1 MKLREWFYIL
11 FAVGFLAGCQDEL
24 DEGGL
29 GTGTA
34 EGMVTLRFAVQDAVE
49 IYTRAD
55 DNPAESAIEN
65 VMLAVVDDAGTVT
78 NTAYFDALDGDGSVR
93 LYLQSADTKIYAFCN
108 LPTAV
113 DEDGNVV
120 SNSLRTQIQ
129 NAQTNADVVAGNIT
143 GEDYLKSLSLEI
155 TSADGAYPGSFVM
168 SGVWEK
174 DVATYDENNP
184 IEVPVRRL
192 AARLDFQIYF
202 EPATEGDEF
211 AITGIYMFNI
221 PRGSKLLEHDITG
234 EHDDYDVHTGDWVY
248 DNETYTDDNETYTD
262 RKKNY
267 FNYRWNE
274 HLDGTDVVE
283 RGDLSE
289 VAQMGY
295 RIDYEEKVDDKGKT
309 YQAATFYQFENR
321 QGQVFD
327 NYDPV
332 NNPTGDTNWDA
343 DLGSLKGQPATTG
356 EGNNYPFDSY
366 YDDLF
371 EQYRQ
376 IKKREMALTF
386 DRSTAVGSDM
396 YSDASKAEGNNPGFP
411 YASYMVI
418 RGVYT
423 KADGVGGGVTNGAE
437 VMYFVYLGADN
448 YRDFNIRRNHQYIY
462 RVSIQSRD
470 EFDTRVIQ
478 SGIDGIAVYYDEDE
492 ILDAHFNVSQALLYS
507 NTEWKAYVK
516 DPDATPWLEIST
528 SPRYIPRR
536 AGQAASDEQAQFS
549 LSGGGGMRYIYI
561 HTDEFIPKIANPGEN
576 PWYATVDY
584 PLPGGDRTH
593 MEVKTRKGYIVF
605 ESGTERQEITVE
617 QYAAQMVICYIEHD
631 VNNLMEEVRDTFYVE
646 RVMEKQNMPWGF
658 DKYWCFVMDELISKG
673 QWDGL
678 KNTRDLYRV
687 ALQGDKM
694 DIEAA
699 YPDGI
704 PSDIAL
710 GYALAKNRDRN
721 GNGRIDPE
729 EIVWYLPAANEL
741 QALYGHTRPFTPD
754 YGNFYMDYRWAKTVY
769 LPYEFGGPFHSST
782 PSAADPAGITPGFSY
797 YVNLYNGEKE
807 VGMRSRYY
815 NVICA
820 RRHNAWR
827 GDQTGTAGGGVGLD
841 DAWDEEEE
849 IVTPK

>member
-1 MKLREWFYIL
+1 MKLREWLYIL

-24 DEGGL
+24 EEGGL

-65 VMLAVVDDAGTVT
+65 VTLAVVGTDDSGNANVVT

-93 LYLQSADTKIYAFCN
+93 LYLQLTDKKIYAFCN

-113 DEDGNVV
+113 DEDGSVD
-120 SNSLRTQIQ
+120 SNESLRTQILD
-129 NAQTNADVVAGNIT
+129 AK
-143 GEDYLKSLSLEI
+143 GESETFLQELSLKI

-168 SGVWEK
+168 SGFE
-174 DVATYDENNP
+174 DLTGDTSTD
-184 IEVPVRRL
+184 ITIPVRRL

-202 EPATEGDEF
+202 EPATEGDDF

-221 PRGSKLLEHDITG
+221 PGGSMLLEHDITG
-234 EHDDYDVHTGDWVY
+234 DEYLDVQTGDWVY
-248 DNETYTDDNETYTD
+248 AVDAEA
-262 RKKNY
+262 RKKKY
-267 FNYRWNE
+267 FNYRWND
-274 HLDGTDVVE
+274 HLDGTGVVE
-283 RGDLSE
+283 EKGPSRDDLSK

-327 NYDPV
+327 NYDPDAQSG
-332 NNPTGDTNWDA
+332 GDNWET
-343 DLGSLKGQPATTG
+343 DLGSLKGQPVTTG

-366 YDDLF
+366 YKDLF

-386 DRSTAVGSDM
+386 DRTKAPNTDM
-396 YSDASKAEGNNPGFP
+396 YSDASEADKGFP

-536 AGQAASDEQAQFS
+536 AGQASSDEQAQFS
-549 LSGGGGMRYIYI
+549 LSGVGGMRYIYI
-561 HTDEFIPKIANPGEN
+561 HTDEFIPKITNPGEN
-576 PWYATVDY
+576 PWYATVD
-584 PLPGGDRTH
+584 PLPGGDRVN

-741 QALYGHTRPFTPD
+741 QALYGHTRPFQTNYD
-754 YGNFYMDYRWAKTVY
+754 DFYMDYRYAKTVY

-807 VGMRSRYY
+807 IGMRSRYY

-827 GDQTGTAGGGVGLD
+827 GDQTGSVGGDIGLD

-849 IVTPK
+849 IVAPK

>member
-1 MKLREWFYIL
+1 MKLREWLYIL

-24 DEGGL
+24 EEGGL

-65 VMLAVVDDAGTVT
+65 VTLAVVDGTGTVT

-93 LYLQSADTKIYAFCN
+93 LYLQSADKKIYAFCN

-113 DEDGNVV
+113 DDDGSVD
-120 SNSLRTQIQ
+120 SDKSLRTQIEE
-129 NAQTNADVVAGNIT
+129 AKTKGTA
-143 GEDYLKSLSLEI
+143 GEDYLKSLSLKI

-174 DVATYDENNP
+174 DDATYNENNP

-202 EPATEGDEF
+202 EPATEGDDF

-221 PRGSKLLEHDITG
+221 PKGSMLLEPEITG
-234 EHDDYDVHTGDWVY
+234 DKDLDVQTGDWVY
-248 DNETYTDDNETYTD
+248 AANADDRE
-262 RKKNY
+262 KNY

-274 HLDGTDVVE
+274 PFEPNTDGTQTVKVNPSRE
-283 RGDLSE
+283 ELSAIE
-289 VAQMGY
+289 QKGY

-321 QGQVFD
+321 QGQVYD
-327 NYDPV
+327 NYDPE
-332 NNPTGDTNWDA
+332 TQSGGANWP
-343 DLGSLKGQPATTG
+343 DLASLKGQPVTTD
-356 EGNNYPFDSY
+356 GNYSFSHYN
-366 YDDLF
+366 DLF

-386 DRSTAVGSDM
+386 DRSAGVNSGEYTADSEKDT
-396 YSDASKAEGNNPGFP
+396 GFP

-549 LSGGGGMRYIYI
+549 LSGG
-561 HTDEFIPKIANPGEN
+561 
-576 PWYATVDY
+576 
-584 PLPGGDRTH
+584 
-593 MEVKTRKGYIVF
+593 
-605 ESGTERQEITVE
+605 
-617 QYAAQMVICYIEHD
+617 
-631 VNNLMEEVRDTFYVE
+631 
-646 RVMEKQNMPWGF
+646 
-658 DKYWCFVMDELISKG
+658 
-673 QWDGL
+673 
-678 KNTRDLYRV
+678 
-687 ALQGDKM
+687 
-694 DIEAA
+694 
-699 YPDGI
+699 
-704 PSDIAL
+704 
-710 GYALAKNRDRN
+710 
-721 GNGRIDPE
+721 
-729 EIVWYLPAANEL
+729 
-741 QALYGHTRPFTPD
+741 
-754 YGNFYMDYRWAKTVY
+754 
-769 LPYEFGGPFHSST
+769 
-782 PSAADPAGITPGFSY
+782 
-797 YVNLYNGEKE
+797 
-807 VGMRSRYY
+807 
-815 NVICA
+815 
-820 RRHNAWR
+820 RRHALHLHPYGRVHPQDNEPR
-827 GDQTGTAGGGVGLD
+827 R
-841 DAWDEEEE
+841 
-849 IVTPK
+849 

>member
-1 MKLREWFYIL
+1 MKLREWLYIL

-24 DEGGL
+24 EEGGL

-65 VMLAVVDDAGTVT
+65 VTLAVVDGSGTVT

-108 LPTAV
+108 LPSTQGTDGTVSTPLKTAIEKAA
-113 DEDGNVV
+113 DEDD
-120 SNSLRTQIQ
+120 LQ
-129 NAQTNADVVAGNIT
+129 A
-143 GEDYLKSLSLEI
+143 LSLEI

-168 SGVWEK
+168 SGFE
-174 DVATYDENNP
+174 DLTGDTSTD
-184 IEVPVRRL
+184 ITIPVRRL

-202 EPATEGDEF
+202 EPATEGDDF

-221 PRGSKLLEHDITG
+221 PRGSMLLEDDITG

-248 DNETYTDDNETYTD
+248 DNETYTDRED
-262 RKKNY
+262 NY

-274 HLDGTDVVE
+274 PFDPNTDGTQAVKVNPSRE
-283 RGDLSE
+283 ELSAIE
-289 VAQMGY
+289 QMGY

-321 QGQVFD
+321 QGQVYD
-327 NYDPV
+327 DYDPDK
-332 NNPTGDTNWDA
+332 NPTGDTNWDA

-386 DRSTAVGSDM
+386 NRSTAVGSDM
-396 YSDASKAEGNNPGFP
+396 YSDASEADKGFP

-448 YRDFNIRRNHQYIY
+448 YSDFNIRRNYQYIY

-561 HTDEFIPKIANPGEN
+561 HTDEFIPKIANPGDN
-576 PWYATVDY
+576 PWYETDGY
-584 PLPGGDRTH
+584 NGDGDRVH

-631 VNNLMEEVRDTFYVE
+631 VNNLMKEVRDTFYVE

-741 QALYGHTRPFTPD
+741 QALYGHTRPFQTNYD
-754 YGNFYMDYRWAKTVY
+754 DFYMDYRYAKTVY

-827 GDQTGTAGGGVGLD
+827 GDQTGTAGGDIGLD

-849 IVTPK
+849 IVTPRE

>member
-1 MKLREWFYIL
+1 MKLREWLYIL

-24 DEGGL
+24 EEGGL

-65 VMLAVVDDAGTVT
+65 VTLAVVDGTGTVT

-93 LYLQSADTKIYAFCN
+93 LYLQSADKKIYAFCN

-113 DEDGNVV
+113 DDDGSVD
-120 SNSLRTQIQ
+120 SDKSLRTQIEE
-129 NAQTNADVVAGNIT
+129 AKTKGTA
-143 GEDYLKSLSLEI
+143 GEDYLKSLSLKI

-168 SGVWEK
+168 SGSKELTGYG
-174 DVATYDENNP
+174 DTDE

-202 EPATEGDEF
+202 EPATEGDDF

-221 PRGSKLLEHDITG
+221 PKGSMLLEREMDPATG
-234 EHDDYDVHTGDWVY
+234 NDALDVHTGDYVY
-248 DNETYTDDNETYTD
+248 TTDNPAITASRADRYFHYRKDEAHEGAEPSPEYMDAIET
-262 RKKNY
+262 
-267 FNYRWNE
+267 
-274 HLDGTDVVE
+274 
-283 RGDLSE
+283 
-289 VAQMGY
+289 AGY

-327 NYDPV
+327 DYVYNKT
-332 NNPTGDTNWDA
+332 NPSDSEGGSNWP
-343 DLGSLKGQPATTG
+343 DLSSLKGQPVQAS
-356 EGNNYPFDSY
+356 GNYSFSHYN
-366 YDDLF
+366 DLF

-386 DRSTAVGSDM
+386 DRTIAPNTDE
-396 YSDASKAEGNNPGFP
+396 YSDASEKDKGFP

-423 KADGVGGGVTNGAE
+423 KADGVGGGVTNAAE

-536 AGQAASDEQAQFS
+536 AGQASSDEQAQFS

-576 PWYATVDY
+576 PWYKTDGYA
-584 PLPGGDRTH
+584 GAGDRVN

-631 VNNLMEEVRDTFYVE
+631 VNNLMKEVRDTFYVE

-741 QALYGHTRPFTPD
+741 QALYGHTRPFQTNYD
-754 YGNFYMDYRWAKTVY
+754 DFYMDYRYAKTVY

-807 VGMRSRYY
+807 IGMRSRYY

-827 GDQTGTAGGGVGLD
+827 GDQTGSVGGDIGLD
-841 DAWDEEEE
+841 DAWEEEEE
-849 IVTPK
+849 IVAPR